1 MGLFDKLTTEGL
13 EETQDRLGGSRIL
26 ESDIYPAQ
34 IKMAYAGKSAGGAHN
49 ITLILK
55 LENGNEYRE
64 THYITNKQGENFF
77 RNRQDESKKIPL
89 PGFTIID
96 DLCLVTTEKPL
107 AQQDTE
113 EKVVNIYDFDQKKE
127 VPTSVQMLTD
137 LIGKLAYFAIT
148 KDIENKNEKSG
159 DQYVPTAETREV
171 NTTQKVFHHPS
182 KMTVVEARSG
192 AKEPEFYGA
201 WVEKHQGKDRDRR
214 TLKDGPAGT
223 QGGKQGRPGGPP
235 KAGAAAPKTSSLFNS

>member
-26 ESDIYPAQ
+26 ESDIYLAQ

-49 ITLILK
+49 ITLVLG

-107 AQQDTE
+107 AQQDAE
-113 EKVVNIYDFDQKKE
+113 EKVVKIYDFEQAKE
-127 VPTSVQMLTD
+127 MPTSVQMLTD
-137 LIGKLAYFAIT
+137 LIGKMAYFAIT

-159 DQYVPTAETREV
+159 DQYVPTADTREV
-171 NTTQKVFHHPS
+171 NTTQKIFHHPS

-192 AKEPEFYGA
+192 AKEPEFFEA
-201 WVEKHQGKDRDRR
+201 WVEKHKGKNRDRR
-214 TLKDGPAGT
+214 SIKDGP

-235 KAGAAAPKTSSLFNS
+235 KAGENSTPKTSSLFNS